1 MSWLDPLFPLVVL
14 GSPNRPAR
22 VTDDSR
28 EVEEDCAFVAVPGIS
43 ADGHAHIPRAIAA
56 GCPLVL
62 CERIPEHP
70 DPRVC
75 FAKLADTR
83 AALPTIAQLFYGEP
97 CKEMKVFGVTG
108 TNGKTT
114 SSYLFESLGSMLG
127 HRVGIFGTI
136 SHRMPGYSEK
146 AANTTPGLLKMMGLL
161 HRMRSSG
168 VDWVGMEVSSHGLHQ
183 GRLDG
188 VLFDVAAWTNLG
200 RDHLDYHH
208 SMEEYAAAKRC
219 LFDPLLERAFQA
231 GKQPIALCNADDAAV
246 ARIQDELDDS
256 KWGGGRMWTSSRTC
270 QRPDTLLARALSATK
285 SGYQVELE
293 WRGQRCPSSI
303 PLSGRFNVDNALIA
317 VGAALCLGHSLQELA
332 ARLPQLAQVPGRLEA
347 FGGQGAPRVFV
358 DFAHTPEALASVLE
372 SLRSVCSGRL
382 FVVFGAGGDRDPG
395 KRGPMG
401 SVAAALADAVVLTN
415 DNPRSEPP
423 ASIIDAILAGVP
435 TEQRSKVEVEAD
447 RRRAVAHAVGKAQ
460 SEDIVLVAG
469 KGHEGHQLI
478 GQAQHRLD
486 DRELVVEALQQWKA
500 EGIQDD

>member
-1 MSWLDPLFPLVVL
+1 
-14 GSPNRPAR
+14 
-22 VTDDSR
+22 
-28 EVEEDCAFVAVPGIS
+28 
-43 ADGHAHIPRAIAA
+43 
-56 GCPLVL
+56 
-62 CERIPEHP
+62 
-70 DPRVC
+70 
-75 FAKLADTR
+75 
-83 AALPTIAQLFYGEP
+83 
-97 CKEMKVFGVTG
+97 
-108 TNGKTT
+108 
-114 SSYLFESLGSMLG
+114 
-127 HRVGIFGTI
+127 
-136 SHRMPGYSEK
+136 
-146 AANTTPGLLKMMGLL
+146 
-161 HRMRSSG
+161 
-168 VDWVGMEVSSHGLHQ
+168 
-183 GRLDG
+183 
-188 VLFDVAAWTNLG
+188 
-200 RDHLDYHH
+200 
-208 SMEEYAAAKRC
+208 
-219 LFDPLLERAFQA
+219 
-231 GKQPIALCNADDAAV
+231 LCNADDEAV

-256 KWGGGRMWTSSRTC
+256 KWGGGRIWTSSRTC
-270 QRPDTLLARALSATK
+270 QRPDTLLARTLSATK

-293 WRGQRCPSSI
+293 WRGQRCQSSI

-401 SVAAALADAVVLTN
+401 SVAAALADVVVLTN

-423 ASIIDAILAGVP
+423 ASIIDGILAGVP

-447 RRRAVAHAVGKAQ
+447 RRRAVALAVSKAQ

-478 GQAQHRLD
+478 GQAQLRLD